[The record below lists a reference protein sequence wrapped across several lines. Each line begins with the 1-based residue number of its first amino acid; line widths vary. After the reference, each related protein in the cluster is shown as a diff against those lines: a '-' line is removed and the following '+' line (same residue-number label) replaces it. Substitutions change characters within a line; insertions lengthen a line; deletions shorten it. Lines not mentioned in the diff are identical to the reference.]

1 MNLLRT
7 ALPRLGILLN
17 MRVWTRLKNYIDTM
31 ETIFREISLKLKLQQ
46 NFQIW
51 KIDLLFLVV
60 RDIYG
65 TKKLGLNFMQNSEA
79 CNII

>member
-1 MNLLRT
+1 MNPVRA
-7 ALPRLGILLN
+7 ALPCLGIPLN

-31 ETIFREISLKLKLQQ
+31 GTIFREISSLKLKLQK

-51 KIDLLFLVV
+51 KINLLFLVV

-65 TKKLGLNFMQNSEA
+65 TKNRIKFHAKFRSL
-79 CNII
+79 